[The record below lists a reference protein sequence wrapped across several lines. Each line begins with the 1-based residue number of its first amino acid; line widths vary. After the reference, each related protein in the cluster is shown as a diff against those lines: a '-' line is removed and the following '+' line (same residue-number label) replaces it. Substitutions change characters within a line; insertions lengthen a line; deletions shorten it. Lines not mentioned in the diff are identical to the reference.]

1 MDLQLTEMRR
11 GHCMGYCCQ
20 KHITEANETISFLL
34 FILKAILNLI
44 DLLKY
49 AVESSEACIY

>member
-1 MDLQLTEMRR
+1 
-11 GHCMGYCCQ
+11 MGYCCQ
-20 KHITEANETISFLL
+20 KHKTEANETISFLL